1 MRGARAGGAGA
12 AVAGRRVPGAVAIP
26 GVRGI
31 LGPMPTLDPR
41 VDAYIAASADFARPI
56 LEQLRAAVHA
66 AAPDVEETIKWGF
79 PCFSHRGLL
88 CSMASHTAH
97 CSFGYWKGA
106 LVLGEG
112 HGEPAAGGMGSYG
125 RLTSLADLPP
135 DDVLAAHLR
144 EAVRLN
150 EAGVKA
156 PPRRKAAGAGRASA
170 EAPDDLAAAL
180 AANDAARATFEG
192 FSPSR
197 RREYVEWVTEARTA
211 ATRAR
216 RVATAAEWL
225 AEGKARNWKYER
237 R

>member
-1 MRGARAGGAGA
+1 
-12 AVAGRRVPGAVAIP
+12 
-26 GVRGI
+26 
-31 LGPMPTLDPR
+31 MPTRDPR
-41 VDAYIAASADFARPI
+41 VDAYVAAAADFARPI
-56 LEQLRAAVHA
+56 LAHLRAAVHA
-66 AAPDVEETIKWGF
+66 ACPEVEESIKWGF

-88 CSMASHTAH
+88 CSMAAHAAH

-106 LVLGEG
+106 LVLGEDG
-112 HGEPAAGGMGSYG
+112 AKDGAMGSYG

-156 PPRRKAAGAGRASA
+156 PARRAAAPRVPAPT

-180 AANDAARATFEG
+180 ASSAAARATFDG
-192 FSPSR
+192 FSPSKR
-197 RREYVEWVTEARTA
+197 RDYVAWITEAKTA
-211 ATRAR
+211 PTRAR
-216 RVATAAEWL
+216 RVAQAVEWL
-225 AEGKARNWKYER
+225 AEGKSRNWKYER